1 MPSEYATVEVRGDE
15 AFERDQSLI
24 PVSIYRTNT
33 NVEETVRNGEG
44 IETIGVEEL
53 PTTTN
58 QQKQDVTQTTWQV
71 PGRQAQGQLE
81 TEAINRELL
90 MSPSF
95 DKKGSMHD
103 PVTNK
108 LIDEHMNSTVHVIR
122 NENMAMWETQN
133 INKQELIIKSSI
145 EDG

>member
-1 MPSEYATVEVRGDE
+1 
-15 AFERDQSLI
+15 
-24 PVSIYRTNT
+24 
-33 NVEETVRNGEG
+33 
-44 IETIGVEEL
+44 
-53 PTTTN
+53 
-58 QQKQDVTQTTWQV
+58 
-71 PGRQAQGQLE
+71 
-81 TEAINRELL
+81 

-133 INKQELIIKSSI
+133 INK
-145 EDG
+145 